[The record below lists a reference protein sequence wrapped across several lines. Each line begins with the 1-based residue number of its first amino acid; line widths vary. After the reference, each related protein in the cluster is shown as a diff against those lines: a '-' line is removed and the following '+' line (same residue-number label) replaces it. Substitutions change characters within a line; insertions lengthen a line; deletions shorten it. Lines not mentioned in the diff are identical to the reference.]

1 MSDERMTSKPTY
13 EGVTTR
19 RGLGTPAR
27 GGPGPWLA
35 FLLAL
40 ALVAVAFLGV
50 RGRTRAPRGV
60 PAPDSTR

>member
-1 MSDERMTSKPTY
+1 PTY

-50 RGRTRAPRGV
+50 RGARLDTRGRARGAAV
-60 PAPDSTR
+60 LRGT